1 MGTHGRTRRI
11 AVTAGAMVAVGFGL
25 SGCSTFAPA
34 DSVETQIV
42 SQLGADTADCPTDL
56 DSAVGA
62 SITCTATGGG
72 ETFDVAVTVT
82 SVAGDTINFDLARV
96 GAPAVPPVEPA
107 PTVEPASMQ
116 ADAGAVVGSDVA
128 AAVSAQLTTLTGVTP
143 DKVNCPDLPAEV
155 GASIRCELVAGPDTL
170 GMTVTTT
177 SVQGDEVLFDF
188 AVDEAG

>member
-25 SGCSTFAPA
+25 AGCSTFAPA

-62 SITCTATGGG
+62 SITCAATGGG

-82 SVAGDTINFDLARV
+82 SVDGDTINFDIARV
-96 GAPAVPPVEPA
+96 GAPAAPPASDSVEPA
-107 PTVEPASMQ
+107 AMQ

-143 DKVNCPDLPAEV
+143 DEISCPDLPAEL

-170 GMTVTTT
+170 GLTVTTT

-188 AVDEAG
+188 AVDETG

>member
-1 MGTHGRTRRI
+1 MGTHGRTRRL
-11 AVTAGAMVAVGFGL
+11 AVTAGAMVAVGIGIA
-25 SGCSTFAPA
+25 GCSTFAPA

-82 SVAGDTINFDLARV
+82 SVAGDTINFDLERV
-96 GAPAVPPVEPA
+96 GA
-107 PTVEPASMQ
+107 PTVEPAAPVEPAAMQ
-116 ADAGAVVGSDVA
+116 ADAGAVAGTDVA
-128 AAVSAQLTTLTGVTP
+128 SAVSAQLTTLTGVTP
-143 DKVNCPDLPAEV
+143 DEVSCPDLPAEV

-177 SVQGDEVLFDF
+177 SVDGDEVLFDF
-188 AVDEAG
+188 AVDETG